1 MPTRQQKVIKKQIN
15 VDKRPRVWYYAF
27 RKHKLVTAKQ
37 IQETKRKEARGCR
50 KPGCTDTV
58 TVTRAVRWSW

>member
-1 MPTRQQKVIKKQIN
+1 MPTSQQKVIKKQIN

-37 IQETKRKEARGCR
+37 IQETKRKEARGCV
-50 KPGCTDTV
+50 GC
-58 TVTRAVRWSW
+58 